1 MKKLFVVEGSV
12 RSAHSNAY
20 FYGFYKNKRVV
31 LFDTLLEDNPLTK
44 SENKE
49 SENNESQKNDAT
61 DEKSN
66 EGLTEVGFLLS
77 TIYLLNLKY

>member
-1 MKKLFVVEGSV
+1 M
-12 RSAHSNAY
+12 
-20 FYGFYKNKRVV
+20 V